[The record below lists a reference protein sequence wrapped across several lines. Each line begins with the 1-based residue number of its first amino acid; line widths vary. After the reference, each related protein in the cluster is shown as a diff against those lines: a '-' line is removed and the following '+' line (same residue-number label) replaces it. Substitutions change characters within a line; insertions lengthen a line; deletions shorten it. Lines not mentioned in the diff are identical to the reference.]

1 MRATGTC
8 DDRVR
13 KSCSGII
20 QARGAHRMSELVAR
34 SNELLRAAYRSG
46 GLLECSRKIV
56 FPPAGLVEPAALVW
70 RMARHAC
77 STG

>member
-1 MRATGTC
+1 
-8 DDRVR
+8 
-13 KSCSGII
+13 
-20 QARGAHRMSELVAR
+20 MSELVAR